1 MPIPPFKKEKKE
13 FIKPPE
19 KEVIPPPEAIPEKK
33 EKLEEIKVEKEVKE
47 TPSGISPIAPSEE
60 VVVLPKVEKSPL
72 LIKIEEILSEDL
84 DEIYNSLTA
93 QQKII
98 FDTKKKET
106 ASKIE
111 ILIKK
116 IKVNVKKILNLIK
129 ELLFTLLKMIPG
141 INKYFLIQQS
151 KIKTQKI
158 LSLRETEFFKK

>member
-1 MPIPPFKKEKKE
+1 MPISPFKKEKKE

-60 VVVLPKVEKSPL
+60 VTVLPKVEKSPL